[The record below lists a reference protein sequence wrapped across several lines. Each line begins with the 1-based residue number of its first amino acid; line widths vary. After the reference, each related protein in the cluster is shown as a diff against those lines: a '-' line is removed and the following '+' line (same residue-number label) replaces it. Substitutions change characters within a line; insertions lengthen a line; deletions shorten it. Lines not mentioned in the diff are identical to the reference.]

1 MAEGRY
7 SWLFEPHMQRRDCV
21 GLVGAKLQ
29 CDGVGSLWGLV
40 SVLAIALE
48 LYWGSVQVTEVMLGI
63 CQEGTWAW
71 YSLG

>member
-1 MAEGRY
+1 M
-7 SWLFEPHMQRRDCV
+7 